1 MHELNITLRHMFAS
15 PPNWSLIIAI
25 IAGLAALTALGFW
38 FQHRKGLVKVT
49 NGDEGSLTVGE
60 VGGPLG
66 AAATLVMF
74 STRFCSICPSARAF
88 FEALVGEV
96 PGVSFYEVDAEKDL
110 VLAKKFGV
118 KSTPTTLVLNA
129 SGNVMARIIG
139 APKRAN
145 TLAIIKKVA
154 GVEPVSGIA
163 PISSVKPVSATK
175 GANE

>member
-1 MHELNITLRHMFAS
+1 
-15 PPNWSLIIAI
+15 
-25 IAGLAALTALGFW
+25 
-38 FQHRKGLVKVT
+38 
-49 NGDEGSLTVGE
+49 
-60 VGGPLG
+60 
-66 AAATLVMF
+66 
-74 STRFCSICPSARAF
+74 
-88 FEALVGEV
+88 
-96 PGVSFYEVDAEKDL
+96 

-118 KSTPTTLVLNA
+118 KSTPTTLVLDA